1 MSINKR
7 DIGAIL
13 IFVVLI
19 IAFIFLV
26 NTITTR
32 GDGRELDIVRDA
44 VKNAALTCY
53 AVEGMYPD
61 DIQYLRDHYNL
72 SFNEDRD
79 HYNLSFNEDKYVVY
93 YEPFASNVIPTIQVV
108 ERGANDL

>member
-1 MSINKR
+1 MSISKK

-61 DIQYLRDHYNL
+61 DISYLRQHYNL
-72 SFNEDRD
+72 SYNED
-79 HYNLSFNEDKYVVY
+79 LYVVY
-93 YEPFASNVIPTIQVV
+93 YRPLASNLMPSIKVV
-108 ERGANDL
+108 ERGNTDL

>member
-61 DIQYLRDHYNL
+61 NLEYLREHYNL
-72 SFNEDRD
+72 SYNEERYHVFYDP
-79 HYNLSFNEDKYVVY
+79 L
-93 YEPFASNVIPTIQVV
+93 ASNLMPTIKVA
-108 ERGANDL
+108 ERGGKMDK

>member
-1 MSINKR
+1 MSISKK

-32 GDGRELDIVRDA
+32 GDGRELDIVGSLNDNQLRQHGRIPPKYKDSVHRA
-44 VKNAALTCY
+44 SYHRMGGGTNPNRPEKCPGAPEKGIKNVPKCRKTA
-53 AVEGMYPD
+53 
-61 DIQYLRDHYNL
+61 I
-72 SFNEDRD
+72 
-79 HYNLSFNEDKYVVY
+79 
-93 YEPFASNVIPTIQVV
+93 
-108 ERGANDL
+108 

>member
-61 DIQYLRDHYNL
+61 DLAYLREHYNL
-72 SFNEDRD
+72 SYNE
-79 HYNLSFNEDKYVVY
+79 EKYHVF
-93 YEPFASNVIPTIQVV
+93 YEPLASNLMPSIKVA
-108 ERGANDL
+108 ERGGKMDK

>member
-1 MSINKR
+1 MSISKK

-32 GDGRELDIVRDA
+32 GDGRELEIVRDA

-61 DIQYLRDHYNL
+61 DLQYLRDHYNL
-72 SFNEDRD
+72 S
-79 HYNLSFNEDKYVVY
+79 YNEDKYVVY
-93 YEPFASNVIPTIQVV
+93 YEPFASNVIPSIKVV
-108 ERGANDL
+108 ERGATDL